1 MVSGTHLEFGWE
13 SPVWRH
19 WLRSLGERHA
29 LGRYDERGCGLSD
42 AAAGEPS
49 ADVWVGDLETVI
61 DAVGL
66 KRFALLG
73 IPRGCHRGCVRGGH
87 PDRVSGL
94 VLYGGYARGR
104 YDPAGFFSYRQ
115 AIGSRP

>member
-1 MVSGTHLEFGWE
+1 MVSGTHLELGWE

-73 IPRGCHRGCVRGGH
+73 ISQGLPSRLRTRRGTRIA
-87 PDRVSGL
+87 S
-94 VLYGGYARGR
+94 
-104 YDPAGFFSYRQ
+104 PA
-115 AIGSRP
+115 